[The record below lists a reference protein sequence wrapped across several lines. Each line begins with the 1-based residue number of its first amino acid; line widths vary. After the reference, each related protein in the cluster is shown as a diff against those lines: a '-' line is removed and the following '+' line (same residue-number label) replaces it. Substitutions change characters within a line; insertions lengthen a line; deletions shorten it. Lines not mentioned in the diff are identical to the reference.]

1 MINFPD
7 SVKEANQRSKP
18 HIRKTPLEHS
28 PYLSNLIDG
37 DVYLKLDNI
46 QKTGSFKFRGAISK
60 MSSLSDKQKL
70 NGVITAS
77 TGNHG
82 AACSLAMSLLG
93 IKGKIV
99 VPENVHKN
107 KVENILNL
115 GGEVEY
121 FGNDCIHAE
130 ERAQEISKSTGAVYI
145 SPYNDEA
152 IVCGQATLGLEVDE
166 DLREVDSIFIS
177 VGGGGLIGGV
187 GGYLKSVNPRTKVY
201 GVSPINS
208 CVMYESINANKQLD
222 LPSKP
227 TLSDGTAGGVEFG
240 SITFELCKDVIDH
253 FTVVSEE
260 EIVKGIL
267 IGIEK
272 HHQLIEGA
280 AGTAIA
286 GFLKYKKD
294 LIGKRVVIAMCG
306 GNISSEVLKSI
317 LC

>member
-7 SVKEANQRSKP
+7 SVDDSYKRSKA

-28 PYLSNLIDG
+28 PYLSNLING
-37 DVYLKLDNI
+37 DVYLKLDNV
-46 QKTGSFKFRGAISK
+46 QRTGSFKFRGAISK
-60 MSSLSDKQKL
+60 MTSLSDKEKV
-70 NGVITAS
+70 NGVVTAS

-121 FGNDCIHAE
+121 FGDDCIHAE
-130 ERAQEISKSTGAVYI
+130 ERAQEISEETGAVYI

-152 IVCGQATLGLEVDE
+152 IVCGQATLGLEIE
-166 DLREVDSIFIS
+166 QELKNVDSTFIS

-187 GGYLKSVNPRTKVY
+187 GGYLKSINQQIKIY
-201 GVSPINS
+201 GVSPENS
-208 CVMYESINANKQLD
+208 CVMYESIKANKQLD

-240 SITFELCKDVIDH
+240 SITFQLCKDIIDD
-253 FTVVSEE
+253 FTLVSEK
-260 EIVKGIL
+260 EIIEGIL

-286 GFLKYKKD
+286 GFLKYKNN
-294 LIGKRVVIAMCG
+294 LIGKRVVIVMCG

-317 LC
+317 L